1 MREIREKREK
11 RERGQA
17 LVEFA
22 MVLPVLIL
30 LVVGMMQFGLLF
42 HEYLLVTHAARE
54 GARVATLGGSDAE
67 IIAAVNAAATSPSDT
82 DIMPASR
89 VRGAQVTITV
99 TKHVALITPLFNAM
113 FPQNPVPVSGTSI
126 MRVE

>member
-1 MREIREKREK
+1 
-11 RERGQA
+11 
-17 LVEFA
+17 
-22 MVLPVLIL
+22 MVLPVLL
-30 LVVGMMQFGLLF
+30 LLIVGMMQFGLLF

-67 IIAAVNAAATSPSDT
+67 IVATVNAAAASPSDT
-82 DIMPASR
+82 EIVPAIR

-99 TKHVALITPLFNAM
+99 TKHVPLITPLFSAI

-126 MRVE
+126 MQVE

>member
-1 MREIREKREK
+1 MREIREIREKRQ
-11 RERGQA
+11 RGQA

-42 HEYLLVTHAARE
+42 HEFLLVTHAARE

-67 IIAAVNAAATSPSDT
+67 IVAAVNAAAASPSDT

-89 VRGAQVTITV
+89 VRGAVVCSIPRKYWRQKRGSSSCSFRSWRIFSF
-99 TKHVALITPLFNAM
+99 A
-113 FPQNPVPVSGTSI
+113 VSSW
-126 MRVE
+126 

>member
-1 MREIREKREK
+1 MGCLKAKREQ
-11 RERGQA
+11 GQA

-22 MVLPVLIL
+22 MVLPILVL

-42 HEYLLVTHAARE
+42 HEYLLVNHAARE

-67 IIAAVNAAATSPSDT
+67 IVAAVNTAAASASDT
-82 DIMPASR
+82 TIVPSAR

-99 TKHVALITPLFNAM
+99 TKQVALITPLFNAL

>member
-1 MREIREKREK
+1 MREIRAK

-42 HEYLLVTHAARE
+42 HEFLLVTHAARE

-67 IIAAVNAAATSPSDT
+67 IVAAVNAAAASPSDT

-99 TKHVALITPLFNAM
+99 TKYVALITPLFSAM

>member
-1 MREIREKREK
+1 
-11 RERGQA
+11 
-17 LVEFA
+17 

-42 HEYLLVTHAARE
+42 HEFLLVTHAARE

-67 IIAAVNAAATSPSDT
+67 IVAAVNAAAASPSDT

-99 TKHVALITPLFNAM
+99 TKHVELITPLFSAM
-113 FPQNPVPVSGTSI
+113 FPQNPVPISGTSI

>member
-1 MREIREKREK
+1 MREIRAKRQ
-11 RERGQA
+11 RGQA

-30 LVVGMMQFGLLF
+30 LLVGMMQFGLLF
-42 HEYLLVTHAARE
+42 HEFLLVTHAARE

-67 IIAAVNAAATSPSDT
+67 IVAAVNAAATSPSDT

-99 TKHVALITPLFNAM
+99 TKHVALITPLFSAM
-113 FPQNPVPVSGTSI
+113 FPQHPVPVSGTSI

>member
-1 MREIREKREK
+1 MREIRAK

-42 HEYLLVTHAARE
+42 HEFLLVTHAARE

-67 IIAAVNAAATSPSDT
+67 IVAAVTAAAASPSDT
-82 DIMPASR
+82 EIMPASR

-99 TKHVALITPLFNAM
+99 TKHVTLITPLVSAL
-113 FPQNPVPVSGTSI
+113 FPQNPVPMSGTSI
-126 MRVE
+126 MRVD

>member
-1 MREIREKREK
+1 MREIRAK

-42 HEYLLVTHAARE
+42 HEFLLVTHAARE

-67 IIAAVNAAATSPSDT
+67 IVAAVNAAATSPSDT

-99 TKHVALITPLFNAM
+99 TKHVELITPLFSAM
-113 FPQNPVPVSGTSI
+113 FSQNPVPISGTSI

>member
-1 MREIREKREK
+1 
-11 RERGQA
+11 
-17 LVEFA
+17 
-22 MVLPVLIL
+22 
-30 LVVGMMQFGLLF
+30 MQFGLLF
-42 HEYLLVTHAARE
+42 HEFLLVTHAARE

-67 IIAAVNAAATSPSDT
+67 IVAAVNAATASPSDT

-99 TKHVALITPLFNAM
+99 TKHVALITPLFSAM

>member
-1 MREIREKREK
+1 MGCPKSKREQ
-11 RERGQA
+11 GQA

-22 MVLPVLIL
+22 MVLPILVL

-42 HEYLLVTHAARE
+42 HEYLLVNHAARE

-67 IIAAVNAAATSPSDT
+67 IVAAVNTAAASASNTTIVPS
-82 DIMPASR
+82 AR

-99 TKHVALITPLFNAM
+99 TKQVALITPLFNAL

>member
-1 MREIREKREK
+1 MGCPKSKREQ
-11 RERGQA
+11 GQA

-22 MVLPVLIL
+22 MVLPILVL

-42 HEYLLVTHAARE
+42 HEYLLVNHAARE

-67 IIAAVNAAATSPSDT
+67 IVAAVNTAAASASDT
-82 DIMPASR
+82 TIVPSAR

-99 TKHVALITPLFNAM
+99 TKQVALITPLFNAL

>member
-1 MREIREKREK
+1 MGCPKTKREQ
-11 RERGQA
+11 GQA

-22 MVLPVLIL
+22 MVLPILVL

-42 HEYLLVTHAARE
+42 HEYLLVNHAARE

-67 IIAAVNAAATSPSDT
+67 IVAAVNTAAASASNTTIVPS
-82 DIMPASR
+82 AR

-99 TKHVALITPLFNAM
+99 TKQVALITPLFNAL